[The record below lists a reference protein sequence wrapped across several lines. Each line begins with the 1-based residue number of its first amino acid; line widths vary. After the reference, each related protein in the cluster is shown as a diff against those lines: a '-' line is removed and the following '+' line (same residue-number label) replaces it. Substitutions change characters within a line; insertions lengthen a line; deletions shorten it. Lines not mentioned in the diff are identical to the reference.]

1 MIGKF
6 LLEISSLYCLTTFM
20 TLSPHYL
27 VTFIILSLFINE
39 ETLFF
44 PVIIGTGFGSGFSP
58 FAPGTAGALLAVLIW
73 FGISFIVSEICLIWL
88 TVALILFFTV
98 MGVWATNRL
107 EPFWGEDPS
116 RVVVDE
122 MVGVWIALLA
132 APSGNVWYALGA
144 FALFRLFDIFKP
156 LGIRRMESFP
166 GGIGVMMDDIL
177 AGIYSFVVLIG
188 VRWLIS

>member
-6 LLEISSLYCLTTFM
+6 PLEISSLYCLTTFM

-44 PVIIGTGFGSGFSP
+44 
-58 FAPGTAGALLAVLIW
+58 PGTAGALLAVLIW

-98 MGVWATNRL
+98 MGVWATNCL

>member
-6 LLEISSLYCLTTFM
+6 PLEMSSLYCLTTFM
-20 TLSPHYL
+20 TLLPHYF

-132 APSGNVWYALGA
+132 APSGNVWYALGT

>member
-1 MIGKF
+1 MKGP
-6 LLEISSLYCLTTFM
+6 S
-20 TLSPHYL
+20 
-27 VTFIILSLFINE
+27 IL
-39 ETLFF
+39 

-58 FAPGTAGALLAVLIW
+58 FAPGTAGALLATLIW
-73 FGISFIVSEICLIWL
+73 FGLSFCVSNVCLLWL
-88 TVALILFFTV
+88 TVVLILVFTGA
-98 MGVWATNRL
+98 GVWATNRL

-132 APSGNVWYALGA
+132 APAGHIWYMSGA

-156 LGIRRMESFP
+156 LGIRRMESLP

-177 AGIYSFVVLIG
+177 AGVYGFMVLI
-188 VRWLIS
+188 VARWIIS